1 MNISRFVTA
10 LCAALVCQA
19 AVGQAENNNVPVDD
33 WPDEAVELA
42 AALPDRYSGDL
53 SIAETIEQAIA
64 HLPADYTEFEVSFI
78 VPVVKDSEA
87 LVDESVLEGLPTEQ
101 RNELLKEYGFTQEE
115 IDDSRVDIE
124 IAPPPVSLEEFL
136 HDTDND
142 ISKFPAHVEQQL
154 EWLLNQNP
162 NNSLEGQK
170 QKGNQLAAL
179 SCGGFPIGSTRVEHV
194 QNCVA
199 SVKNTYM
206 CQEYSIDGQARAD
219 WILIDSQ
226 YIPRDV
232 DEICNY

>member
-1 MNISRFVTA
+1 MTILRFLIP

-19 AVGQAENNNVPVDD
+19 AIGQADPADNNGGPVED
-33 WPDEAVELA
+33 WPDEAVALA
-42 AALPDRYSGDL
+42 ASLPDRYSGDL

-115 IDDSRVDIE
+115 IDDSRVGIE

-154 EWLLNQNP
+154 EWLLAPGSNSQPQNQQMASSGCSGVP
-162 NNSLEGQK
+162 VGTTHT
-170 QKGNQLAAL
+170 LA
-179 SCGGFPIGSTRVEHV
+179 IGHKAGTI
-194 QNCVA
+194 Q
-199 SVKNTYM
+199 NTYR
-206 CQEYSIDGQARAD
+206 CQGVSAGDEKQAD
-219 WILIDSQ
+219 WSLADSEFV
-226 YIPRDV
+226 R
-232 DEICNY
+232 